1 MTIQTV
7 TRKKVVDYILDQMNE
22 HKQISEELKQL
33 LVDMSKSE

>member
-22 HKQISEELKQL
+22 QKQISEELKQL
-33 LVDMSKSE
+33 LVDMSRTD